1 MPESSGPKTEQRLF
15 ILQCLDPDYSR
26 QKKADK
32 IHAIEELVIQRPIL
46 KYHLW
51 HLFGQ
56 QVKRQEKRQQE
67 IKVLKKLRQEHSAH
81 PVVGTVSLT
90 IVILH
95 HY

>member
-15 ILQCLDPDYSR
+15 ILHCLDLDYSR
-26 QKKADK
+26 
-32 IHAIEELVIQRPIL
+32 LIQRPIL

-67 IKVLKKLRQEHSAH
+67 IKVLKKLRQEHSEY
-81 PVVGTVSLT
+81 PVVGTVSST